1 MGTGKGEGEER
12 QKTALVIYIF
22 YTLSSSSSFSSGRIQ
37 IICEIHN
44 ICACISRTLS
54 LSKDYV
60 FWPVEC
66 MHKFRPSVYRAHTRS
81 PSAGLDWRTR
91 PSVRPVCPLVS
102 STSGRIMI
110 LLRRTLQ
117 QSSSNGAV
125 FAIYYYYDYMA
136 SRALSLGVVWYD
148 QPPHAAKRRAACQ
161 MSLAIPR
168 VCTIKHNGGIRLW
181 FVGRS
186 GGN

>member
-1 MGTGKGEGEER
+1 MGTGEGEGEER

-22 YTLSSSSSFSSGRIQ
+22 YTLSSSLSFSSGRIQ

-102 STSGRIMI
+102 SPSGRIMI

-136 SRALSLGVVWYD
+136 SRALSLSRCGVV
-148 QPPHAAKRRAACQ
+148 
-161 MSLAIPR
+161 
-168 VCTIKHNGGIRLW
+168 
-181 FVGRS
+181 
-186 GGN
+186 